1 MTDEKVQFLM
11 SENSTTE
18 KLFDN
23 KNLLTNKIELT
34 AEIENIQ
41 KKYSIRKKWVFIWPV
56 VILAS
61 IILMYMVNEYEKGL
75 GWTIFLS
82 ISLIIGILGS
92 ITISGSNSNDQKLE
106 LQKTLEL
113 SVVEDTLFANEIS
126 NMSQEERAVR
136 QLSKSQIDLDK
147 YYQLNYNHVNKIFNL
162 GKTLLW
168 LGNIIVLLTLFA
180 TTWKFEMLDSAVYIL
195 GFASGI
201 LVDFTGAIFVMM
213 YSKIIKSANMNQY
226 GMLETNQAYLG
237 NVLASQI
244 KNEEL
249 REKTLSDMANKL
261 ISKEK
266 KINFND

>member
-1 MTDEKVQFLM
+1 MTDEKVQSLM
-11 SENSTTE
+11 SREPKSD

-41 KKYSIRKKWVFIWPV
+41 KKYSIRKKWEFIWPI

-75 GWTIFLS
+75 GWTIFFS
-82 ISLIIGILGS
+82 ILLIVGILGS

-113 SVVEDTLFANEIS
+113 SVIEDTLFANEIS

-168 LGNIIVLLTLFA
+168 LGNSIVLLTLFA
-180 TTWKFEMLDSAVYIL
+180 ITLRFEMLDSVVYIL

>member
-1 MTDEKVQFLM
+1 MTNEKLQSSM
-11 SENSTTE
+11 SEDTTTD
-18 KLFDN
+18 KLFGEE
-23 KNLLTNKIELT
+23 NLLTNKIKLT
-34 AEIENIQ
+34 KEIENIQ
-41 KKYSIRKKWVFIWPV
+41 KNYLYRKIWSFAWLI

-61 IILMYMVNEYEKGL
+61 ITFIYMVNEYHKGF
-75 GWTIFLS
+75 GWTIFFS
-82 ISLIIGILGS
+82 ISLIVGILGIIAIYGNNS
-92 ITISGSNSNDQKLE
+92 SNQKLE
-106 LQKTLEL
+106 EQKTLEL
-113 SVVEDTLFANEIS
+113 SVIEDTMFANEIS
-126 NMSQEERAVR
+126 NVSQEERAVR

-147 YYQLNYNHVNKIFNL
+147 YYQLNYNHVNKIFKL
-162 GKTLLW
+162 GKNLLW

-180 TTWKFEMLDSAVYIL
+180 TMLRFESLDSIVFIL